1 MGYKIKRRM
10 TYAEMVNY
18 VGILAEQ
25 VKTFNPDEIV
35 GVARS
40 GMPYATWVAQ
50 ILKIKHLGYLNLANK
65 ELVLSNKNAKR
76 IMVID
81 DNTLSGDSYYEV
93 KTLMDYKRK
102 PLPLPLL
109 KPKFEWRFGVLFT
122 DSLATPQE
130 VKDEVFS
137 GIDLDYF
144 ATSVPGMMKN
154 FKYKVRS
161 RDEGI

>member
-1 MGYKIKRRM
+1 M

-18 VGILAEQ
+18 VSILANK
-25 VKTFNPDEIV
+25 VKTFEPDEIV

-50 ILKIKHLGYLNLANK
+50 ILNIKHLGYLNIENNELVLANK
-65 ELVLSNKNAKR
+65 NARR

-81 DNTLSGDSYYEV
+81 DNTVSGSSYYTI
-93 KTLMDYKRK
+93 KDLMDAKRK

-137 GIDLDYF
+137 GIDLDYY

-161 RDEGI
+161 RDESI

>member
-1 MGYKIKRRM
+1 
-10 TYAEMVNY
+10 
-18 VGILAEQ
+18 
-25 VKTFNPDEIV
+25 
-35 GVARS
+35 
-40 GMPYATWVAQ
+40 
-50 ILKIKHLGYLNLANK
+50 
-65 ELVLSNKNAKR
+65 
-76 IMVID
+76 MVID

-102 PLPLPLL
+102 PIPLPLL

-122 DSLATPQE
+122 DSLATPDE
-130 VKDEVFS
+130 VKQEVFS
-137 GIDLDYF
+137 GVDLDYF

>member
-1 MGYKIKRRM
+1 M
-10 TYAEMVNY
+10 TYAEMVKY

-50 ILKIKHLGYLNLANK
+50 ILNIKHLGYLNIENQ
-65 ELVLSNKNAKR
+65 ELVLSNKNARR

-81 DNTLSGDSYYEV
+81 DNTVSGSSYYTIKE
-93 KTLMDYKRK
+93 LMDSLRK
-102 PLPLPLL
+102 TLPLPLF

-122 DSLATPQE
+122 DSLATPEE
-130 VKDEVFS
+130 VKEEVFS
-137 GIDLDYF
+137 GVDLDYY